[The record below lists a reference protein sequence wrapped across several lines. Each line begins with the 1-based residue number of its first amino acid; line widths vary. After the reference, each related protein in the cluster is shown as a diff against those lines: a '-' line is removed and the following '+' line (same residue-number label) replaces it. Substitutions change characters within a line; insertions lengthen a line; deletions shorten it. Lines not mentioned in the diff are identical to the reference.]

1 MGTVCP
7 ETANMKFL
15 LALCFLG
22 AASAAVVPLTYSG
35 LPLTSYSGL
44 PITSYSGLSGLTGL
58 PITTYSTGLT
68 GLPLTTYS
76 ALPIKTITPI
86 SYSVPHPGYVAKT
99 PGSTHIA
106 PLPAGLGYASHHIN
120 LTPAAGTA

>member
-1 MGTVCP
+1 
-7 ETANMKFL
+7 MKFL

-22 AASAAVVPLTYSG
+22 AASAAVLPLTYSG

-44 PITSYSGLSGLTGL
+44 PGL
-58 PITTYSTGLT
+58 PITTYSGLTGLT

-76 ALPIKTITPI
+76 GLPLSTIKTITPI
-86 SYSVPHPGYVAKT
+86 SYTVPHPGYVAKT